1 MRPPA
6 AVKLGFLYIY
16 CIYYKKMFVYWSMLT
31 SVLFFVM
38 GFYFYRNERFP
49 KLIGVCLM
57 ACGIVS
63 TFHHARRYDEPG
75 WEYDGIRVLD
85 LGFVA
90 ILGGLFTYYYGAQR
104 VFWLIA
110 VGLIGFRCM
119 IGCLDTCEEKTMCH
133 ACMHLFALA
142 GIIGL
147 WWTNNHTHN

>member
-1 MRPPA
+1 
-6 AVKLGFLYIY
+6 
-16 CIYYKKMFVYWSMLT
+16 
-31 SVLFFVM
+31 M
-38 GFYFYRNERFP
+38 GFYLYRNETFP
-49 KLIGVCLM
+49 TLISVCLM

-75 WEYDGIRVLD
+75 WEKDAIRAMD

-90 ILGGLFTYYYGAQR
+90 ILAGLFMYYYGTR
-104 VFWLIA
+104 RLFWLVS
-110 VGLIGFRCM
+110 VGLIGFRVA
-119 IGCLDTCEEKTMCH
+119 IDCLDTCEEKTMCH